1 MKGRLCEIEVVDKSE
16 PINVGG
22 SGNVADKV
30 ERGKARETEEPVSS
44 CHAADACHPAG
55 KRKIDMLLWGS
66 GAIVVLGYLSHLV
79 VPTDMLP
86 VSLAHFSHSIFEF
99 MNVIWWGLLLGITF
113 VGILNKVPR
122 ELVMG
127 VLGHR
132 NGLGGILRATAGGLL
147 LDLCSHGIL
156 LVGMKLYERGA
167 SLGQTMA
174 FLIASPWN
182 SISLTIILFAL
193 VGVKWTLVFI
203 LLSAVIAIASG
214 LIFERL
220 VATGV
225 LPDNPYRQELGE
237 PMPFWAELKRQW
249 CGITWSSSLF
259 REIIEGGLKD
269 SGMILRWML
278 LGVVLAALIRVL
290 FSPELFQA
298 YFGPTILGLLLT
310 LVATTI
316 IEVCSEGSS
325 PIAADLLNRAGAP
338 GNAFTFL
345 MAGAATDYTEI
356 MGLKERTKSWKI
368 AFFLPIVTVPQVVA
382 LGIILNQFS

>member
-1 MKGRLCEIEVVDKSE
+1 MANELKSE
-16 PINVGG
+16 KP
-22 SGNVADKV
+22 AEK
-30 ERGKARETEEPVSS
+30 SS
-44 CHAADACHPAG
+44 RCDAPDACHGEG
-55 KRKIDMLLWGS
+55 KGKTDLLLWAS
-66 GAIVVLGYLSHLV
+66 GTIVAIGYALHLF
-79 VPTDMLP
+79 VPAEVMP
-86 VSLAHFSHSIFEF
+86 ASLEHFSHSVYEF

-127 VLGHR
+127 VLGQR
-132 NGLGGILRATAGGLL
+132 DGLGGILRATAGGLL

-193 VGVKWTLVFI
+193 IGVKWTLVFI
-203 LLSAVIAIASG
+203 ALSAVIAIASG

-225 LPDNPYRQELGE
+225 LADNPYRQALGE
-237 PMPFWAELKRQW
+237 PLPFWPELKRQW
-249 CGITWSSSLF
+249 SGITWSPGLF
-259 REIIEGGLKD
+259 REIVEGGLKE

-278 LGVVLAALIRVL
+278 FGVVLAALIRVL
-290 FSPELFQA
+290 FSPEIFQT
-298 YFGPTILGLLLT
+298 YFGPTIFGLFLT

-325 PIAADLLNRAGAP
+325 PIAADLINRAGAP

-356 MGLKERTKSWKI
+356 MGLKERTRSWKI
-368 AFFLPIVTVPQVVA
+368 ALFLPIVTVPQVVVV
-382 LGIILNQFS
+382 GIILNQLA